1 MPFSIYFLLKA
12 KYGLGETKLICWSRY
27 PTDPILSKT
36 KQIILENVSQQALLI
51 YFLIFEK
58 KERIKT

>member
-36 KQIILENVSQQALLI
+36 KQIILENVSQQAF
-51 YFLIFEK
+51 Y
-58 KERIKT
+58 